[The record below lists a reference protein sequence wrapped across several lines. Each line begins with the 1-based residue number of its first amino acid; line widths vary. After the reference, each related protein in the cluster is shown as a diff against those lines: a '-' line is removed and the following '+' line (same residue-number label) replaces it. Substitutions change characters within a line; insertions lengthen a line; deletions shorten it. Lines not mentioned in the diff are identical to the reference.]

1 MNANIDLLS
10 TACIR
15 RKRPQKSGDREGH
28 SALADKR
35 RKGASVSSSA
45 AIEQI
50 FHETLNKRRDKNI
63 IRSLRVDSG
72 SIPTPP

>member
-10 TACIR
+10 MACIR
-15 RKRPQKSGDREGH
+15 RQRPQESGDRKGH
-28 SALADKR
+28 SALVDRKS
-35 RKGASVSSSA
+35 KGASVSSSA
-45 AIEQI
+45 AIKQI
-50 FHETLNKRRDKNI
+50 FHETLNKRRAKNI